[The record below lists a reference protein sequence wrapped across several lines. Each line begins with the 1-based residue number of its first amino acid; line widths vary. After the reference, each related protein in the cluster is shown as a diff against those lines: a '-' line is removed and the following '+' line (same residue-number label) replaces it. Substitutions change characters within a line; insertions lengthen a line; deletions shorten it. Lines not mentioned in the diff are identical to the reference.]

1 MVCFFKQAFG
11 NPVDPTLPQPPS
23 YHEATGLESSGN
35 TDPPVT
41 PGSPTS
47 TDSSQSEVTVCSGN
61 ISDTSSS
68 SDGESWGMYNGDGDG
83 RRGRLGRHVSSSESE
98 MGTTEHQRRS
108 AATSPEQSEPVATSV
123 TNSTETSHHRCETV
137 EESQNVESVPKVDKS
152 SDILVNKDMDKKIND
167 ESDKIVIPAGPKP
180 GSTDPQIN
188 DSRPKVYSQAM
199 TQDLETHGQTKLT
212 SPKVSAVSY
221 SHRRNMSS
229 GSETTTENIKKPKKK
244 PRKTK
249 SKKPSNQNVTTA
261 RPEGYDYT
269 QHISNEGASNIPD
282 VVSCDQENPLEM
294 PESSTQ
300 RAWNREIPCSD
311 DTVIESRPEVCPI
324 QQDSGDLVYQV
335 VVNVDNDDVIVVYD
349 SADKNNQ
356 GIFPSSNIPVAVP
369 VQEATSGAINSDC
382 CDKDKYCHREPGV
395 QKCELETPANGDQ
408 EPDGSLLKETNFDLS
423 VKSGGYEN
431 EVPVRGKLDV
441 VSGSREQLNHVDVQ
455 SRSAGGSNDLTNQS
469 YISLSSELS
478 DMNDIYV

>member
-1 MVCFFKQAFG
+1 M
-11 NPVDPTLPQPPS
+11 
-23 YHEATGLESSGN
+23 
-35 TDPPVT
+35 
-41 PGSPTS
+41 
-47 TDSSQSEVTVCSGN
+47 TVCSGH

-123 TNSTETSHHRCETV
+123 TNSTETSHHRRETI
-137 EESQNVESVPKVDKS
+137 EESQNVESVPKVDKN
-152 SDILVNKDMDKKIND
+152 SDILVKKDSDKKIND
-167 ESDKIVIPAGPKP
+167 ESDKIVVPAGPKP
-180 GSTDPQIN
+180 GSSDPQIN
-188 DSRPKVYSQAM
+188 DCRPKVYSQG
-199 TQDLETHGQTKLT
+199 QDLQSHGQLKLT

-249 SKKPSNQNVTTA
+249 SKKPSNQNVTSA

-269 QHISNEGASNIPD
+269 QHISNEGASDIPGI
-282 VVSCDQENPLEM
+282 VSCGQENTLEM

-300 RAWNREIPCSD
+300 RAWSRGIPCSD
-311 DTVIESRPEVCPI
+311 ETVIESRPDVSPI
-324 QQDSGDLVYQV
+324 QQDSGELVYQV

-356 GIFPSSNIPVAVP
+356 GMLPSSNITVAVP
-369 VQEATSGAINSDC
+369 DQEATSGAIKSVCSD
-382 CDKDKYCHREPGV
+382 KEKYCHREPAV
-395 QKCELETPANGDQ
+395 WKCEHKPLANGDQ
-408 EPDGSLLKETNFDLS
+408 EPDSSLLKETNFDLS
-423 VKSGGYEN
+423 VKSG
-431 EVPVRGKLDV
+431 VPGRGMLDDV
-441 VSGSREQLNHVDVQ
+441 PGSREQENHADVQ
-455 SRSAGGSNDLTNQS
+455 SSSASGSNDLTNQS
-469 YISLSSELS
+469 YISLSSDLS